1 MKNIKLW
8 LLAFGIVFSLI
19 ACEQQ
24 SSDKDRLTIPELEQK
39 ALFLNDFVSY
49 NYNIGDSVWFV
60 SEAGE
65 DKYFVVQNVGQ
76 GVVIIDGGLELE
88 DENDRYKEDNPYYN
102 KTIFYQSYV
111 YLKNE
116 VSLDN
121 FTLFLTMDDFEK
133 ISWSVDYIKNNQKFK
148 LDIIENVNLIQISL
162 DTECFFELKRNV
174 GITKMTDK
182 NGHKWILK
190 EHKKYIVE

>member
-1 MKNIKLW
+1 
-8 LLAFGIVFSLI
+8 
-19 ACEQQ
+19 
-24 SSDKDRLTIPELEQK
+24 
-39 ALFLNDFVSY
+39 
-49 NYNIGDSVWFV
+49 
-60 SEAGE
+60 
-65 DKYFVVQNVGQ
+65 
-76 GVVIIDGGLELE
+76 
-88 DENDRYKEDNPYYN
+88 
-102 KTIFYQSYV
+102 
-111 YLKNE
+111 
-116 VSLDN
+116 
-121 FTLFLTMDDFEK
+121 MDDFEK

>member
-1 MKNIKLW
+1 MKQIKL
-8 LLAFGIVFSLI
+8 LLFCVVVINFI

-88 DENDRYKEDNPYYN
+88 DENDRYKEDNHIIIKQYFI
-102 KTIFYQSYV
+102 KV
-111 YLKNE
+111 
-116 VSLDN
+116 
-121 FTLFLTMDDFEK
+121 M
-133 ISWSVDYIKNNQKFK
+133 YI
-148 LDIIENVNLIQISL
+148 
-162 DTECFFELKRNV
+162 
-174 GITKMTDK
+174 
-182 NGHKWILK
+182 
-190 EHKKYIVE
+190 